1 MRYLAMEPNE
11 DLSQVLGFELDLLRL
26 ITALHSSARE
36 NKLEALQAG
45 ELARI
50 LERFPTPR

>member
-1 MRYLAMEPNE
+1 MEPNE

-26 ITALHSSARE
+26 ITALHSSAGE